1 MGWKRKRAEVRQG
14 GGSEVEEE
22 GGSEKEGTKKRGT
35 AEEMRQGTKEEPRQG
50 GGGKRGSALRY
61 SIGRGA
67 SINYVRRGRSK
78 TAQVI

>member
-1 MGWKRKRAEVRQG
+1 MRRAQLDPNRRDEVEMGDGRGRGREGARKRCR
-14 GGSEVEEE
+14 
-22 GGSEKEGTKKRGT
+22 